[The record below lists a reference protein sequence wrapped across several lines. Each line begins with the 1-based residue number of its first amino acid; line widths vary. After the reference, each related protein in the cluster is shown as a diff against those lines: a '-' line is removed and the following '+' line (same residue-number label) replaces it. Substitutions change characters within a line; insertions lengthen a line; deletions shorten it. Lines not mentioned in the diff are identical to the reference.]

1 LQHFSYVGF
10 INYFCQHFSNSCNIF
25 LEMLEKFLHLPP
37 LTRLR
42 AAAHGVQ
49 ATFIF
54 HQHPPALATYGVA
67 GAANRSGVRGEL

>member
-1 LQHFSYVGF
+1 MLVSSTIFV
-10 INYFCQHFSNSCNIF
+10 NIFQILAIFF

-67 GAANRSGVRGEL
+67 GAADRSGVRGEL